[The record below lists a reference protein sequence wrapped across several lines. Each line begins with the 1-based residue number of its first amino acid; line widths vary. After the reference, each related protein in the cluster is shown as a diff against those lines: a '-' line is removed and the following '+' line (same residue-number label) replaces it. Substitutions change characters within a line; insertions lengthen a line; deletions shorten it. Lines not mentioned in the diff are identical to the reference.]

1 MKVRLVGDKIQEI
14 EVNESLLAFLEIVG
28 DRCGDVIVIDPLRV
42 LYMAYESIRFNELLD
57 KLYMLECCLMSVEL
71 KKIIEQERVSY
82 PDKERFFTVLGL
94 LLSDRISIGKAS
106 ELLGLRVDDLLLL
119 MHKLGIKYSI
129 LDEEEIKEELN
140 AYRRVFKS
148 ST

>member
-1 MKVRLVGDKIQEI
+1 MIRYRELKL
-14 EVNESLLAFLEIVG
+14 IVG

-82 PDKERFFTVLGL
+82 PDKEKFFTVLGL
-94 LLSDRISIGKAS
+94 LLSNRISIGKAS

-119 MHKLGIKYSI
+119 MYKLGIKYSI
-129 LDEEEIKEELN
+129 LNEEEVEEELN
-140 AYRRVFKS
+140 AYRRVFKG

>member
-1 MKVRLVGDKIQEI
+1 MIRYRELKL
-14 EVNESLLAFLEIVG
+14 IVG

-82 PDKERFFTVLGL
+82 PD
-94 LLSDRISIGKAS
+94 
-106 ELLGLRVDDLLLL
+106 
-119 MHKLGIKYSI
+119 
-129 LDEEEIKEELN
+129 
-140 AYRRVFKS
+140 
-148 ST
+148 